1 MEELL
6 PLFTHIINLSIATGE
21 FPHEWKTALVVS
33 LLKKEGLN
41 PILKICRPVSN
52 LQYVSKLKEQAV
64 LNHSTIYTH
73 TVDFLC
79 HLVSLFIEQDIL
91 QKPL

>member
-6 PLFTHIINLSIATGE
+6 PLFTHIINISIATGE

-41 PILKICRPVSN
+41 PILKNCRPVSN
-52 LQYVSKLKEQAV
+52 LQYVSKLNERAV
-64 LNHSTIYTH
+64 VNHSTVYIQ

-79 HLVSLFIEQDIL
+79 HLVSLFIEQGIL